1 MGEISV
7 LGGIF
12 LMSSG
17 LGILQ
22 IRDCKTLNMLPA
34 LLVPPAFYALVNVV
48 KSFWY
53 RYWELTFS
61 FAYINHYL
69 KNLLSLILNMHFFE
83 KYGIIL
89 EMN

>member
-1 MGEISV
+1 MTPALMGEISV

-34 LLVPPAFYALVNVV
+34 LLVPPVFYAL
-48 KSFWY
+48 
-53 RYWELTFS
+53 
-61 FAYINHYL
+61 IN
-69 KNLLSLILNMHFFE
+69 LIKGML
-83 KYGIIL
+83 
-89 EMN
+89 